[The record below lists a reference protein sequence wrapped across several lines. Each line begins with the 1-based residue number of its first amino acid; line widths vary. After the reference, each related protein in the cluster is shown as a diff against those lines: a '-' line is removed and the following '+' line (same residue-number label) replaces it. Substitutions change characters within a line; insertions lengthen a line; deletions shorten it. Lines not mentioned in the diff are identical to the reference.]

1 MAAAPP
7 VVVVSGHMVDAPER
21 PTPRF
26 PPDQVPWVAS
36 EIREAFERWGVGPGT
51 TVIAGGARG
60 ADIIASEQA
69 VELGADLHLCLALEA
84 DEFERRSV
92 ALGSTDW
99 SARFRALLPRA
110 AVEVVTAGAG
120 VTAPSG
126 LVFERANRRILEL
139 ARSLG
144 AAAPHA
150 AIVWNGEE
158 SGERGGT
165 QDFVA
170 RLGPVTADDRIA
182 VVDPTRRTYEGR
194 QLADGPKRLLAL
206 DGGGIRGILSV
217 EVLDTIESQLRE
229 RYGPE
234 TRLGDY
240 FDYVGGT
247 SAGAIMAS
255 AIAVGKTVAEMRE
268 AYARLAANV
277 FQRRG
282 MRLRL
287 GSRYR
292 DAPLIAELDRVLG
305 EGRTLGDPALLSLL
319 LIVLH
324 NAVTDSAWP
333 LSNCTRATFNR
344 ANRLLTHDRNLD
356 FPLTT
361 LVRGSTAAPFYFP
374 PQEIEV
380 GGNRYRFR
388 DGGVTPF
395 TNPALLLALMAT
407 LPEYGLCWPAGEEA
421 LLVVSIGTGSAPAVH
436 RGGIGSSIDAVVDA
450 KNLVSSVMNGSSIGQ
465 DLVCRALGRTR
476 LGAEIDAE
484 FGSRLGV
491 PGIGG
496 TSLFSYVRYDADLS
510 DASLASIGIRAPQA
524 QQRVRKLDSV
534 EAMDDLRT
542 VGRRLAASVDI
553 DTHFAGFL

>member
-1 MAAAPP
+1 MAAEPP
-7 VVVVSGHMVDAPER
+7 VVVVSGHMVDAPAR
-21 PTPRF
+21 PRPRF
-26 PPDQVPWVAS
+26 PSDQIPRVTS
-36 EIREAFERWGVGPGT
+36 EIRQALERWGVGAGT
-51 TVIAGGARG
+51 TVVAGAARG
-60 ADIIASEQA
+60 ADIIAAEQA
-69 VELGADLHLCLALEA
+69 LDLGARLHVCLALEP

-92 ALGSTDW
+92 ALADTDW
-99 SARFRALLPRA
+99 SDRFRALLPRA
-110 AVEVVTAGAG
+110 TVEVVTGEAG
-120 VTAPSG
+120 PPPPLG

-139 ARSLG
+139 GRSLVAG
-144 AAAPHA
+144 LPHA
-150 AIVWNGEE
+150 VIVWNGQE

-170 RLGPVTADDRIA
+170 RLGAIGEDRIA
-182 VVDPTRRTYEGR
+182 VVDPTRRTYEPR
-194 QLADGPKRLLAL
+194 QSADGPKKLLAL

-229 RYGPE
+229 RDGPD

-247 SAGAIMAS
+247 SAGAIMAA

-268 AYARLAANV
+268 SYSNLAANV
-277 FQRRG
+277 FQRQGIR
-282 MRLRL
+282 MPL

-292 DAPLIAELDRVLG
+292 DAPLTAELDRVLG

-333 LSNCTRATFNR
+333 LSNCTRATFNL
-344 ANRLLTHDRNLD
+344 ANRLLTRDRNLD
-356 FPLTT
+356 LPLTT
-361 LVRGSTAAPFYFP
+361 LVRGSTAAPFFFP

-380 GGNRYRFR
+380 GTHRFRFR

-407 LPEYGLCWPAGEEA
+407 LPEYGLAWPTGEDA
-421 LLVVSIGTGSAPAVH
+421 LLVVSIGTGSAPAIH
-436 RGGIGSSIDAVVDA
+436 RGGIGGSIDAIVDA

-476 LGAEIDAE
+476 VGAEIDAE
-484 FGSRLGV
+484 FGSRLNV

-510 DASLASIGIRAPQA
+510 DASLANAGIRSPQA

-534 EAMDDLRT
+534 EAMEDLRT
-542 VGRRLAASVDI
+542 VGRRLAASVDVE
-553 DTHFAGFL
+553 THFTGFL

>member
-1 MAAAPP
+1 MAAEPT
-7 VVVVSGHMVDAPER
+7 VVVVSGHMVDAPDR
-21 PTPRF
+21 PRPRF
-26 PPDQVPWVAS
+26 PPDQVPRVTS
-36 EIREAFERWGVGPGT
+36 EIRQALERLEVGPGT
-51 TVIAGGARG
+51 TIVAGGARG
-60 ADIIASEQA
+60 ADIISSEQA
-69 VELGADLHLCLALEA
+69 LELGAQLHLCLALEP

-92 ALGSTDW
+92 VMAGTDW
-99 SARFRALLPRA
+99 SARFRALLARA
-110 AVEVVTAGAG
+110 TVEVVVNGSA
-120 VTAPSG
+120 VPAPSG

-139 ARSLG
+139 GRSL
-144 AAAPHA
+144 AAGTPHA
-150 AIVWNGEE
+150 LIVWNGQQ

-170 RLGPVTADDRIA
+170 RLGAIADERVA
-182 VVDPTRRTYEGR
+182 VVDPTRRTYEPR
-194 QLADGPKRLLAL
+194 QIADGPKKLLAL

-217 EVLDTIESQLRE
+217 EVLETIESQLRE
-229 RYGPE
+229 RYGPD

-247 SAGAIMAS
+247 SAGAIMAA

-268 AYARLAANV
+268 SYSRLAANV
-277 FQRRG
+277 FQRQA

-305 EGRTLGDPALLSLL
+305 DGRTLGDPGLLSLL

-356 FPLTT
+356 LPLTT

-380 GGNRYRFR
+380 GTHRFRFR

-407 LPEYGLCWPAGEEA
+407 LPEYGLAWPTGEDA
-421 LLVVSIGTGSAPAVH
+421 LLVVSIGTGSAPAIH
-436 RGGIGSSIDAVVDA
+436 RGGIGGSIDAIVDA

-465 DLVCRALGRTR
+465 DFVCRALGRTR
-476 LGAEIDAE
+476 VGAEIDAE
-484 FGSRLGV
+484 FGSRLNVAGV
-491 PGIGG
+491 GG
-496 TSLFSYVRYDADLS
+496 TSLFSYVRYDEDLS
-510 DASLASIGIRAPQA
+510 DASLANAGIREPQA

-534 EAMDDLRT
+534 EAMDDLQT
-542 VGRRLAASVDI
+542 VGRRLAATVDVA
-553 DTHFAGFL
+553 THFAGFL